1 MLGGAVGPPVI
12 GNIIGN
18 LVGEK
23 VGEKAV
29 KNTGLFFKGE
39 DFLSITHSFIRC
51 FIHATNVPQISNFG

>member
-29 KNTGLFFKGE
+29 KDTGLFLLFYII
-39 DFLSITHSFIRC
+39 FTSIKS
-51 FIHATNVPQISNFG
+51 

>member
-29 KNTGLFFKGE
+29 KDTGLFLLFY
-39 DFLSITHSFIRC
+39 IIC
-51 FIHATNVPQISNFG
+51 I

>member
-39 DFLSITHSFIRC
+39 DFLSITHVRC
-51 FIHATNVPQISNFG
+51 FIHATNVLQISNFG

>member
-29 KNTGLFFKGE
+29 KETGEFRFFSCIQE
-39 DFLSITHSFIRC
+39 
-51 FIHATNVPQISNFG
+51 